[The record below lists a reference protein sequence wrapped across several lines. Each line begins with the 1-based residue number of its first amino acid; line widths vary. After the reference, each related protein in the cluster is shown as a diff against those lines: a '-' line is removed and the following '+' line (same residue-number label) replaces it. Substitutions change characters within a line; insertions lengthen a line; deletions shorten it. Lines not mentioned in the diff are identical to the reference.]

1 MKLDARILR
10 SVCDC
15 VGECMLWRLGVTSS
29 KVPTARIDGKTA
41 NVRRYVYEVI
51 YGRTPRPGYWIT
63 TRCGDHRCLAPGC
76 LIQRSPSDSIALA
89 YRKGRRSAASEYAA
103 RRAAAVRQGITKLT
117 MDDAREIRRLC
128 QTMSNQEIARKYGV
142 SRSTVRDIRAG
153 SAWREAQA
161 ASSVF
166 AWRPA

>member
-29 KVPTARIDGKTA
+29 KVPTARIDGKTV

-51 YGRTPRPGYWIT
+51 CGRQVREGFWIT
-63 TRCGDHRCLAPGC
+63 TRCGHHRCLAPGC
-76 LIQRSPSDSIALA
+76 LIQRSPGQAIALS

-103 RRAAAVRQGITKLT
+103 RRAAAIRQGIAKLT

-128 QTMSNQEIARKYGV
+128 ETMGNQEIAKRFGV
-142 SRSTVRDIRAG
+142 HRSTIRDIRAG
-153 SAWREAQA
+153 TSWREAEA